1 MYYRLTYH
9 NSEFHSVDLIVDEE
23 NQLLSSKI
31 LFYQWL
37 LKAGCPR
44 FLWDEL
50 YFSIVHLGSTCIE
63 VIMSIP
69 SQMPVSESW
78 LSRIIIDN
86 EFGVDPTL
94 FHRPLDLSK
103 LYIEPISELWFFQKL
118 NKAKTP
124 LIKTLD
130 YDPMETSIAW
140 ANSNVD
146 SIGKE

>member
-23 NQLLSSKI
+23 NQLLSSKV

-44 FLWDEL
+44 FLWEEL
-50 YFSIVHLGSTCIE
+50 YLSIVYLDSISIE

-69 SQMPVSESW
+69 SQMPVSDSW

-86 EFGVDPTL
+86 DMQ
-94 FHRPLDLSK
+94 
-103 LYIEPISELWFFQKL
+103 I
-118 NKAKTP
+118 
-124 LIKTLD
+124 
-130 YDPMETSIAW
+130 
-140 ANSNVD
+140 
-146 SIGKE
+146 